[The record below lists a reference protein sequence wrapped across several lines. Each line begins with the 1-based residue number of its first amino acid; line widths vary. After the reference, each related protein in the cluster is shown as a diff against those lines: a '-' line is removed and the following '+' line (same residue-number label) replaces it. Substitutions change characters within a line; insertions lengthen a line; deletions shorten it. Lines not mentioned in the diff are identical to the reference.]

1 MKTER
6 KICEEHFKILIYFH
20 FIDNLDNSECMD
32 KSINKIFNN
41 DQKFISIKYITI
53 NCSVK
58 EKIDI

>member
-1 MKTER
+1 
-6 KICEEHFKILIYFH
+6 
-20 FIDNLDNSECMD
+20 MD

-53 NCSVK
+53 NCNVK